1 MLLFVVA
8 ACMIP
13 LLIQGR
19 LIAQSS
25 RQMQVE
31 RRIIDVQNQCQILSN
46 KMSRNGYLGN
56 SGVDTSGT
64 DTELSMLA
72 DIFNGRILIVNSGFR
87 IVKDTFSLAE
97 GKICISD
104 ETLRCFQ
111 GETTS
116 RYDTEKHYFILAVP
130 IADTVQTADARK
142 SPKTAGVM
150 LVTVSTESM
159 CNMEEALL
167 DKASLYQLTVFIL
180 CLILAFFAVGF
191 FVKPFRAIVKFLDRV
206 AEGGLDEDIAEES
219 YRETKQISRAIN
231 KTLQSLKAVDQSRQ
245 EFVSNVSHE
254 LKTPITSIRVL
265 ADSLMSMDEVPK
277 ELYQE
282 FMGDISDE
290 IDRESKIIDDLLTLV
305 RMDKSSAE
313 INITQTNI
321 NALVEM
327 ILKRLRPIA
336 RRRNIELIFESI
348 REVTA
353 DIDEVKF
360 SLAVNNLVENAVKY
374 NREDGWVR
382 VTLDADHK
390 FFYIKVSDS
399 GIGIPEEYKERV
411 FERFYRVD
419 KARSRET
426 GGTGLGLA
434 ITKSV
439 IFMHHGSIQVES
451 KEDIGTTFTV
461 KIPLMYIPST
471 GKEKQLRIFFAVSL
485 LAVLL
490 ALCGGCRRTDEI
502 PEGVP
507 EYTVYYLDSP
517 GLKLVGN
524 SIGMEGTDQEA
535 LVQELLSRMETVPA
549 ELDCQS
555 AIPERVETIT
565 FRIEENVLYLFVD
578 ANYALMDSVREIL
591 CRAALT
597 KTLTQI
603 QGIDYL
609 SIYCAEQPIVDGT
622 GNPVGML
629 SASDFVE
636 GIRDVNSFE
645 KTELTLYFSNAAGDG
660 LVEEKREVMRN
671 TNTSLEKL
679 IVEQLIEG
687 PREPDS
693 YPTLPPDMKLLNVMV
708 SESVCSINLD
718 SAFLNNSL
726 EVREYIPIYSI
737 VNSLSELPTVS
748 RVQIRINGSQDAVF
762 RDKIPLNTV
771 FERNF
776 EYMEGG
782 EKN

>member
-159 CNMEEALL
+159 FNMEEALL
-167 DKASLYQLTVFIL
+167 DKASLYQLAVFIL

-374 NREDGWVR
+374 GFCDIFEGGLIRISVTEQAGQLTFSVYNNGTPMEEQMAEKLNGLSEIPVSKMKDSFEDKKHGYGVINIITRLRLKYGEDVR
-382 VTLDADHK
+382 
-390 FFYIKVSDS
+390 FFYESDTN
-399 GIGIPEEYKERV
+399 GTVCVIQIP
-411 FERFYRVD
+411 D
-419 KARSRET
+419 
-426 GGTGLGLA
+426 
-434 ITKSV
+434 
-439 IFMHHGSIQVES
+439 
-451 KEDIGTTFTV
+451 D
-461 KIPLMYIPST
+461 
-471 GKEKQLRIFFAVSL
+471 GKEN
-485 LAVLL
+485 
-490 ALCGGCRRTDEI
+490 C
-502 PEGVP
+502 
-507 EYTVYYLDSP
+507 
-517 GLKLVGN
+517 
-524 SIGMEGTDQEA
+524 
-535 LVQELLSRMETVPA
+535 
-549 ELDCQS
+549 
-555 AIPERVETIT
+555 
-565 FRIEENVLYLFVD
+565 
-578 ANYALMDSVREIL
+578 
-591 CRAALT
+591 
-597 KTLTQI
+597 
-603 QGIDYL
+603 
-609 SIYCAEQPIVDGT
+609 EQ
-622 GNPVGML
+622 
-629 SASDFVE
+629 
-636 GIRDVNSFE
+636 
-645 KTELTLYFSNAAGDG
+645 
-660 LVEEKREVMRN
+660 
-671 TNTSLEKL
+671 
-679 IVEQLIEG
+679 
-687 PREPDS
+687 
-693 YPTLPPDMKLLNVMV
+693 
-708 SESVCSINLD
+708 
-718 SAFLNNSL
+718 
-726 EVREYIPIYSI
+726 
-737 VNSLSELPTVS
+737 
-748 RVQIRINGSQDAVF
+748 
-762 RDKIPLNTV
+762 
-771 FERNF
+771 
-776 EYMEGG
+776 
-782 EKN
+782 